1 MSNLRNRLLTI
12 AALIVASIWALFPRD
27 VVERRE
33 SDEGVVSYDT
43 VRRFPLKRGLD
54 LAGGM
59 YMSLEVDDSKQAVAN
74 ESDALDRALTVLRER
89 IDEFGV
95 VEPTIQ
101 KVGSNRIIVELPG
114 VDDEERALSIVQQQA
129 YLEFKIT
136 DETDA
141 LVRALPRL
149 DRIIRD
155 KGLAPAAGTTLGD
168 TGKRAADP
176 LASLFTGDSTQDST
190 RVDSTKTDSTN
201 ADSLFGAQTRDG
213 PLSSL
218 ISGGSIPGEYL

>member
-43 VRRFPLKRGLD
+43 VSRFPLKKGLD

-95 VEPTIQ
+95 VEPTVQ
-101 KVGSNRIIVELPG
+101 KVGDDRIIVELPG
-114 VDDEERALSIVQQQA
+114 VQDEERALAIVQQQA
-129 YLEFKIT
+129 FLEFKIT

-149 DRIIRD
+149 DRIIRE
-155 KGLAPAAGTTLGD
+155 KGLAPADPATAGD
-168 TGKRAADP
+168 TGRKGADP
-176 LASLFTGDSTQDST
+176 LESLFARDSAAQDT
-190 RVDSTKTDSTN
+190 TKADSSQI
-201 ADSLFGAQTRDG
+201 DSLFNATNRNG
-213 PLSSL
+213 PLSSIL
-218 ISGGSIPGEYL
+218 SAG